1 MAERDD
7 KGPESKDQGKLRQKV
22 DDWMVRVSFAEAGQA
37 AQGFKLTGMDL
48 MRRTKLALD
57 RIMVFKEEMGTDKA
71 TDAGA
76 DKLGGE
82 AAAKPARVPG
92 DKIQV
97 MVLDDEPIVGKR
109 LKKALETHG
118 FEVETFLKPKEAL
131 GRLGEKE
138 FDIVVTDLRMD
149 EVDGIQVLDHVM
161 AECPRTRVV
170 LITGYATVEVARE
183 ALVKGAFDF
192 IAKPF
197 KPKDLRAVLNK
208 AALSLG
214 HQGVV

>member
-1 MAERDD
+1 MVERDD
-7 KGPESKDQGKLRQKV
+7 KDPNDKDRGALRKKV

-37 AQGFKLTGMDL
+37 AEGFKLTGMDL
-48 MRRTKLALD
+48 IRRTKLALD
-57 RIMVFKEEMGTDKA
+57 RIMVFKEEMA
-71 TDAGA
+71 AEETDAKSEAPAEGA
-76 DKLGGE
+76 PP
-82 AAAKPARVPG
+82 KPAPRSTG
-92 DKIQV
+92 EKIQV

-131 GRLGEKE
+131 SRLGEKE

-214 HQGVV
+214 HKGVV